1 MPERTRTVP
10 RTSDR
15 LGRMLAIVPYLVQ
28 HPGSALDDVATA
40 FGVPASQLR
49 RDLDLLFMSGLPP
62 YGPGDLIDVDVD
74 EDGRVWISMADHFS
88 RPLRLTRIEALAIY
102 LRCTELL
109 ATPGMPDAPALA
121 KALEKLR
128 TSLGEDALRA
138 ADGRIEIAGRGT
150 APEHLDVLRAAAR
163 AHERLAIEYYAA
175 STGEWSRREIDP
187 EEVFSGMGQ
196 WYVAAWDVDADAE
209 RLFRADR
216 VRSAVRTG
224 ETFAPRGL
232 EGAGRDLYSPT
243 GEEVAVRLR
252 LRPAARW
259 IAEYYATT
267 RTEELDDGGLD
278 VTLPARQL
286 GWVARLLLRVG
297 DDAEVTE
304 PLQLRD
310 DVRRLARE
318 TLARYGHTA

>member
-1 MPERTRTVP
+1 
-10 RTSDR
+10 
-15 LGRMLAIVPYLVQ
+15 MLAIVPYLVQ
-28 HPGSALDDVATA
+28 HPGSSLDDVAAA
-40 FGVPASQLR
+40 FGVPAAQLR

-102 LRCTELL
+102 LRGTELL

-128 TSLGEDALRA
+128 TSLGEAALRA
-138 ADGRIEIAGRGT
+138 AEGRIEIARAGS
-150 APEHLDVLRAAAR
+150 APAHLKLLREAAGSN
-163 AHERLAIEYYAA
+163 ERVAIEYYAA

-187 EEVFSGMGQ
+187 EEVFSGMGH

-232 EGAGRDLYSPT
+232 QGAGRDLYSPT
-243 GEEVAVRLR
+243 GADVAVRLR

-267 RTEELDDGGLD
+267 QAEELEDGGLD

-297 DDAEVTE
+297 NDAEIVE
-304 PLQLRD
+304 PSELRE

-318 TLARYGHTA
+318 TLARYGHKA